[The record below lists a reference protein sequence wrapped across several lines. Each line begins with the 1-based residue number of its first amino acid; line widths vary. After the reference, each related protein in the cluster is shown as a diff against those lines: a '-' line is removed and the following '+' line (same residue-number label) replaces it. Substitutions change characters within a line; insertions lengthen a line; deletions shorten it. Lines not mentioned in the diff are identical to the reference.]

1 MWYPH
6 GAENVEQLHY
16 GKFEVVAHLSIIQVY
31 FSVRKFAYLGGGG
44 GIIETEAAYI

>member
-16 GKFEVVAHLSIIQVY
+16 GKFEYYSGL